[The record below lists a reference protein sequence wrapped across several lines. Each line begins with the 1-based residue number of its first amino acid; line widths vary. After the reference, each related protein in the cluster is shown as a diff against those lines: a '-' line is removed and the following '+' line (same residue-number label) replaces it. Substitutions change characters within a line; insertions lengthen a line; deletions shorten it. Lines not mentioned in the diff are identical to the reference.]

1 MALVTRCPN
10 CAAVFR
16 LTPLHLQAHGGDV
29 RCGQCAQVFN
39 GFATLAT
46 VQESEDQGVAGPET
60 GEMPEAGAI
69 PEAEATREGASGIPP
84 PNDPDWPTVSNVASS
99 PSAPDLE
106 AAQHQFAQHQFD
118 PGMIAQAAAASD
130 SAPATEE
137 PAPQREAES
146 SSRGAASGADGRSPH
161 VPDTPIPPPENY
173 PWGNYALDE
182 VQFSKA
188 SLAWGIGS
196 LFLIVMLAAQIIYLY
211 RAELSV
217 NAPATRP
224 YLQRYCELLECTIPS
239 SQYSKLLNI
248 ESSDMQ
254 SDTEQPGVI
263 TLSATIRNHAPN
275 PQAFPSFQLTLI
287 DHQDRP
293 LASRNFS
300 PDIYLE
306 DPATRGKAIEPNA
319 EFNVKL
325 HLDSGTLNAA
335 GYRLLLLNPA
345 S

>member
-10 CAAVFR
+10 CATAFR
-16 LTPLHLQAHGGDV
+16 VTPLHLQAHGGDV

-46 VQESEDQGVAGPET
+46 VQEPEDHDVAGPEAKET
-60 GEMPEAGAI
+60 PETEAAPEGE
-69 PEAEATREGASGIPP
+69 SGIPP
-84 PNDPDWPTVSNVASS
+84 QNDPDTLAVSNEESS
-99 PSAPDLE
+99 PSAPTQE
-106 AAQHQFAQHQFD
+106 TTQD
-118 PGMIAQAAAASD
+118 PFGSGMTARA
-130 SAPATEE
+130 APASTSPPIAEE
-137 PAPQREAES
+137 SAPQREGETGS
-146 SSRGAASGADGRSPH
+146 GTAASSANGEKRSPH
-161 VPDTPIPPPENY
+161 KPDSTIPPSK
-173 PWGNYALDE
+173 NYAWNNYAFDE
-182 VQFSKA
+182 VQLPKA

-196 LFLIVMLAAQIIYLY
+196 LFLIVVLVAQAIYIY

-224 YLQRYCELLECTIPS
+224 YLQRYCELLGCTIPS
-239 SQYSKLLNI
+239 PQYAKLLNI

-254 SDTEQPGVI
+254 PDTQQPGVI
-263 TLSATIRNHAPN
+263 TLSATIRNHAPD

-293 LASRNFS
+293 LASRNF
-300 PDIYLE
+300 PPEAYLE
-306 DPATRGKAIEPNA
+306 DAASRGKVIAPNA
-319 EFNVKL
+319 EFNVRL

-335 GYRLLLLNPA
+335 GYRLLLLYPR

>member
-16 LTPLHLQAHGGDV
+16 VTPLHLQAHGGDV

-46 VQESEDQGVAGPET
+46 VQESEDQGVAGPEA
-60 GEMPEAGAI
+60 GEMLEAGTT
-69 PEAEATREGASGIPP
+69 PEAEAIPDGTSEIPP
-84 PNDPDWPTVSNVASS
+84 PNDPEWPTVSNVASS
-99 PSAPDLE
+99 PSAPEQE
-106 AAQHQFAQHQFD
+106 AAKHQFD

-130 SAPATEE
+130 SASAAEE
-137 PAPQREAES
+137 PTPQREVES
-146 SSRGAASGADGRSPH
+146 SSRGAASSADGQKRSPH
-161 VPDTPIPPPENY
+161 MPDTATPPLENY
-173 PWGNYALDE
+173 AWDNYALDE
-182 VQFSKA
+182 GQFTKA

-196 LFLIVMLAAQIIYLY
+196 LFLIVMLAAQVIYLY

-224 YLQRYCELLECTIPS
+224 YLQRYCELLGCTIPS

-275 PQAFPSFQLTLI
+275 SQAFPSFQLTLI

-300 PDIYLE
+300 PDVYLE
-306 DPATRGKAIEPNA
+306 DPATRGKAIAPNA

-325 HLDSGTLNAA
+325 HLDSGALNAA

>member
-1 MALVTRCPN
+1 MVSEP
-10 CAAVFR
+10 
-16 LTPLHLQAHGGDV
+16 
-29 RCGQCAQVFN
+29 
-39 GFATLAT
+39 
-46 VQESEDQGVAGPET
+46 EDQDVAGPEAEEMPGT
-60 GEMPEAGAI
+60 GEMPEADAI
-69 PEAEATREGASGIPP
+69 AEGASGNPSP
-84 PNDPDWPTVSNVASS
+84 YDPARPVSLNAGSS
-99 PSAPDLE
+99 PSTPDQE
-106 AAQHQFAQHQFD
+106 TAQHQVG

-130 SAPATEE
+130 LAPATEE
-137 PAPQREAES
+137 SGPQREGES
-146 SSRGAASGADGRSPH
+146 SGSGGASGANEQKRSPH
-161 VPDTPIPPPENY
+161 TPDTSIPPPENY
-173 PWGNYALDE
+173 AWDNYAPDE
-182 VQFSKA
+182 VHFTKA
-188 SLAWGIGS
+188 SLAWGVGS
-196 LFLIVMLAAQIIYLY
+196 LFLIVMLAAQGIYLY

-217 NAPATRP
+217 KAPATRP

-254 SDTEQPGVI
+254 SDTEQPGII

-300 PDIYLE
+300 PDVYLE
-306 DPATRGKAIEPNA
+306 DPATSGKAIAPNA

-335 GYRLLLLNPA
+335 GYRLLLLNP
-345 S
+345 SS

>member
-10 CAAVFR
+10 CAAAFR
-16 LTPLHLQAHGGDV
+16 VTPLHLQAHGGDV

-46 VQESEDQGVAGPET
+46 VQEPEDQDVAGTEAE
-60 GEMPEAGAI
+60 EMPETEAA
-69 PEAEATREGASGIPP
+69 PEGESGTTPQ
-84 PNDPDWPTVSNVASS
+84 NDPDTLAVSNEESL
-99 PSAPDLE
+99 PSEPAQEATQDQSRPGMTAE
-106 AAQHQFAQHQFD
+106 AA
-118 PGMIAQAAAASD
+118 PASD
-130 SAPATEE
+130 SPPVAEE
-137 PAPQREAES
+137 SAPQRERETS
-146 SSRGAASGADGRSPH
+146 SSAAASEEGEKRSPH
-161 VPDTPIPPPENY
+161 RPDATIPPSENY
-173 PWGNYALDE
+173 AWDNHAFDE
-182 VQFSKA
+182 VQLPKA

-196 LFLIVMLAAQIIYLY
+196 LFLIVMLVAQTIYLY
-211 RAELSV
+211 RVELSV

-239 SQYSKLLNI
+239 PQYAKLLNI

-254 SDTEQPGVI
+254 PDTQQPGVI

-293 LASRNFS
+293 LASRNF
-300 PDIYLE
+300 PPEAYLE
-306 DPATRGKAIEPNA
+306 DAAGRGKVIAPNA

-335 GYRLLLLNPA
+335 GYRLLLLNPR

>member
-10 CAAVFR
+10 CAAAFR
-16 LTPLHLQAHGGDV
+16 VTPLHLQAHGGDV

-46 VQESEDQGVAGPET
+46 VQESEDQDVAGPES
-60 GEMPEAGAI
+60 GEMPEAEAA
-69 PEAEATREGASGIPP
+69 PEGESGSPP
-84 PNDPDWPTVSNVASS
+84 QNDPDTLAVSNEESL
-99 PSAPDLE
+99 PSKPAQEATQDQSRPGMTAE
-106 AAQHQFAQHQFD
+106 AA
-118 PGMIAQAAAASD
+118 PASD
-130 SAPATEE
+130 SPPVAEE
-137 PAPQREAES
+137 SAPQRERETS
-146 SSRGAASGADGRSPH
+146 SSAAASEEGEKRSPH
-161 VPDTPIPPPENY
+161 RPDATIPPSENY
-173 PWGNYALDE
+173 AWDNPAFDE
-182 VQFSKA
+182 VQLPKA

-196 LFLIVMLAAQIIYLY
+196 LFLIVMLVAQTIYLY
-211 RAELSV
+211 RVELSV

-239 SQYSKLLNI
+239 PQYAKLLNI

-254 SDTEQPGVI
+254 PDTQQPGVI

-293 LASRNFS
+293 LASRNF
-300 PDIYLE
+300 PPEAYLE
-306 DPATRGKAIEPNA
+306 DAASRGKVIAPNA

-335 GYRLLLLNPA
+335 GYRLLLLNPR

>member
-16 LTPLHLQAHGGDV
+16 VTPLHLQAHGGDV

-46 VQESEDQGVAGPET
+46 VNESEDQEVAGPEA
-60 GEMPEAGAI
+60 GEIPEAGET
-69 PEAEATREGASGIPP
+69 PEGLSGVPP
-84 PNDPDWPTVSNVASS
+84 ENDPDRPAVSNVGSS
-99 PSAPDLE
+99 PSAPD
-106 AAQHQFAQHQFD
+106 QGTTQHQFD

-130 SAPATEE
+130 LPPAAEE
-137 PAPQREAES
+137 PALQREGES
-146 SSRGAASGADGRSPH
+146 SSSAASSSADGQKGFPH
-161 VPDTPIPPPENY
+161 TPDTAIPPPENY
-173 PWGNYALDE
+173 AWGNYALDE
-182 VQFSKA
+182 VQFTKA

-196 LFLIVMLAAQIIYLY
+196 FFLIVMLAAQVIYLY
-211 RAELSV
+211 RAELSTS
-217 NAPATRP
+217 APATRP
-224 YLQRYCELLECTIPS
+224 YLQRYCELLGCTIPS
-239 SQYSKLLNI
+239 SQYAKSLKI

-254 SDTEQPGVI
+254 SDAGQPGVI
-263 TLSATIRNHAPN
+263 TLSATIRNRAPN

-300 PDIYLE
+300 PDVYLE
-306 DPATRGKAIEPNA
+306 DPATRGKAIAPNA
-319 EFNVKL
+319 EFNVRL

-335 GYRLLLLNPA
+335 GYRLLLLNP
-345 S
+345 SS